1 MFVLKKGGRGGSKT
15 FAQFCHIVYMQ
26 DLDNIVASM
35 LLESLYHHLSV
46 INTASVLLNDGDR
59 KLFIVDDVIT
69 KNNTR

>member
-1 MFVLKKGGRGGSKT
+1 
-15 FAQFCHIVYMQ
+15 MQ

-69 KNNTR
+69 ENNTR